1 MMLDA
6 DSAKRPLL
14 SRVLQ
19 HPFLTGKK
27 TVRLAGDKAEFDGFI
42 SYRVGSDLAIATRLY
57 DELTARG
64 FKIWFDKK
72 CLEAGVDWKEGFCAG
87 LANSRTF
94 ISLLS
99 RGAINNPQQP
109 RCCYPRLTEDSPCD
123 NVLLEQRLA
132 LELCDLGLID
142 RLYPVLIGDFNP
154 ATQSF
159 SAYFEG
165 GCHPVCPAVS
175 VGAVEVELVHHF
187 EFLALGSPLSAN
199 KTVRD
204 VVAGLTACQGGKL
217 EGSEEQ
223 AFSAVA
229 AAIDT
234 MLRESN
240 VGAAADAVD
249 ARQDRGARVRG
260 RGTERAGRGRARG
273 AGRRAGPPGQG

>member
-1 MMLDA
+1 M
-6 DSAKRPLL
+6 
-14 SRVLQ
+14 
-19 HPFLTGKK
+19 
-27 TVRLAGDKAEFDGFI
+27 RLAGDKAEFDGFI

-72 CLEAGVDWKEGFCAG
+72 YLESGVDWKEGFCAG

-99 RGAINNPQQP
+99 RGAVNNPQQL
-109 RCCYPRLTEDSPCD
+109 RCCYPSLTEDSPCD

-132 LELCDLGLID
+132 LELRDLGLID
-142 RLYPVLIGDFNP
+142 RLYPVLIGDLNP

-175 VGAVEVELVHHF
+175 VSAVEVELVHHF

-223 AFSAVA
+223 AFSAVV
-229 AAIDT
+229 AAIET

-240 VGAAADAVD
+240 VNAAADAGSV
-249 ARQDRGARVRG
+249 AATVTVAVAGAESEERLIELLGGLGVRDG
-260 RGTERAGRGRARG
+260 EQ
-273 AGRRAGPPGQG
+273 RRDLAHRIRLALDQH